1 MNVHSFSRKNMSKR
15 TQILIAAEAILAEHG
30 FHAFS
35 MQNLADTAGVAAGTI
50 YRYFD
55 SKEDL
60 MHELQKFI
68 REEAAKK
75 IFSRW
80 QEDDTAVNKY
90 RLVWQNTFECVLD
103 NPKRLTVIEMLHC
116 TATID
121 KTEITLFEDVAFKR
135 LIDFYQQGIDD
146 KTLLD
151 WQLFA
156 LIAISLDTSIALA
169 KQVIRGR
176 VQPVQTQ
183 LNQVRDASW
192 AIIQNQ
198 HVK

>member
-1 MNVHSFSRKNMSKR
+1 MSKR
-15 TQILIAAEAILAEHG
+15 IQILSAAETILAEHG

-55 SKEDL
+55 SKEGL
-60 MHELQKFI
+60 MYELQKFI

-75 IFSRW
+75 IFNHW
-80 QEDDTAVNKY
+80 QADDTPINQY
-90 RLVWQNTFECVLD
+90 RLIWQNTFECVLA

-116 TATID
+116 TTTID
-121 KTEITLFEDVAFKR
+121 QTEIALFEDVAFKR
-135 LIDFYQQGIDD
+135 LIDFYQQGIDNN
-146 KTLLD
+146 TLLN

-176 VQPVQTQ
+176 VQPTQTQ